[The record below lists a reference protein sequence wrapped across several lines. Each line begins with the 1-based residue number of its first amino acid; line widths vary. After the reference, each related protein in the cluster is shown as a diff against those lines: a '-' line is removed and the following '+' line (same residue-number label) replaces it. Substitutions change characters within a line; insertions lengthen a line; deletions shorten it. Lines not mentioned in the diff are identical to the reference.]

1 MPAFLRAR
9 DVNIILCY
17 NQFGIHVF
25 GFQGLVFM
33 KRDKIKTQIMAYY
46 IEKGYIAAMERGGSR
61 TGESF
66 YEKITN
72 LVVQNEHE
80 CHNKTCLLT
89 AGILMRDINV

>member
-46 IEKGYIAAMERGGSR
+46 IEEGYIAAMERGGSR
-61 TGESF
+61 
-66 YEKITN
+66 EKVSMKKLQIWWSKTN
-72 LVVQNEHE
+72 
-80 CHNKTCLLT
+80 
-89 AGILMRDINV
+89 MNVTIRHVY